1 MHVMQMR
8 ASWTWMMSRHR
19 FPCHLLGPDADEPVE
34 ESLARLEDSPNCQV
48 GQPQNFLSK
57 CITCGLSDSLVNG

>member
-1 MHVMQMR
+1 
-8 ASWTWMMSRHR
+8 MMSRHR

-34 ESLARLEDSPNCQV
+34 EFLARLEDSPNCQV
-48 GQPQNFLSK
+48 GQLQNFLSK